1 MNVLDEKKKKTL
13 SEKKE
18 EIKSSPKYRKYVQI
32 ISLVIFLAV
41 IVGATILMMPLIKSL
56 RTEEGLASIQEKL
69 SQYSGIWG
77 VIIFTVLQAIQ
88 VIIAVVPPIQI
99 VGGLLFGWF
108 FGALLSFAGVLL
120 GSLAIFMLVKKFG
133 RPIAEAFVDEK
144 HFNKFGFLQNER
156 KLTGVLIILYLIPGF
171 PKDVLTYL
179 VPLTKISKRDFFM
192 YVMPCR
198 LPAIVMSTAL
208 GSNVG
213 SGNFKIAIVIVAIF
227 MVIGIVGFFFKDTIL
242 NKIKQ
247 HKKQK

>member
-1 MNVLDEKKKKTL
+1 MDEKEKKTL
-13 SEKKE
+13 SQKKE

-32 ISLVIFLAV
+32 ISLTVFLLVIAV
-41 IVGATILMMPLIKSL
+41 ITMLMMPLIKSL
-56 RTEEGLASIQEKL
+56 RTEEGLANIEKTL
-69 SQYSGIWG
+69 SSYSGIWG
-77 VIIFTVLQAIQ
+77 VLIFTLLQAVQ

-108 FGALLSFAGVLL
+108 FGALLSFAGVVL
-120 GSLAIFMLVKKFG
+120 GSLVIFMMVKKFG

-144 HFNKFGFLQNER
+144 HLKKFGFLQNER
-156 KLTGVLIILYLIPGF
+156 KLTGVLIVLYLIPGF
-171 PKDVLTYL
+171 PKDVLTYI
-179 VPLTKISKRDFFM
+179 VPLTRISKRDFFM

-198 LPAIVMSTAL
+198 LPAIVMSTTL

-213 SGNFKIAIVIVAIF
+213 SGNFKIAVIIVAVF